1 MNKVATMDLALF
13 FDGLE
18 EIGKVMFKDDPEG
31 FGKIV
36 ELVLGKIDAIKPKAK
51 SEIKAASVA

>member
-1 MNKVATMDLALF
+1 MDLALF
-13 FDGLE
+13 FDGLD

-51 SEIKAASVA
+51 TEIKAASVA